1 MRRSVEVGASY
12 ARVVK
17 IDVEPRLEP
26 AVAKAL
32 APLLEGSLSESAG
45 LSGDGPWRRAG
56 LDEAVEGVEDS
67 EDYALLPRSTRGA
80 TRA

>member
-1 MRRSVEVGASY
+1 
-12 ARVVK
+12 VK
-17 IDVEPRLEP
+17 IDVEPPLEP

-32 APLLEGSLSESAG
+32 APLLEGNLPESAG
-45 LSGDGPWRRAG
+45 LSGDSPWRRAG
-56 LDEAVEGVEDS
+56 LDEAVEGVEDP